1 MVLMRC
7 FCLMVLKDLLLW
19 SLITISGLLAAM
31 IIIIIIIII
40 VFIHESD
47 VFELWIEKSEVM
59 DPRTFPNDFYYCN
72 LKNLLIINFLSY
84 A

>member
-1 MVLMRC
+1 MN
-7 FCLMVLKDLLLW
+7 
-19 SLITISGLLAAM
+19 TISSYILSSSSSPNM
-31 IIIIIIIII
+31 M
-40 VFIHESD
+40 FIHESH
-47 VFELWIEKSEVM
+47 VFELWIEKSEVL

>member
-1 MVLMRC
+1 MM
-7 FCLMVLKDLLLW
+7 
-19 SLITISGLLAAM
+19 
-31 IIIIIIIII
+31 
-40 VFIHESD
+40 FIHESH
-47 VFELWIEKSEVM
+47 VFELWIEKSEVL